1 MQRMVT
7 HHEPIVPC
15 SKGHAARH
23 MHDLRRASA
32 GGGHG
37 IECACSHTA
46 RHEDFERALAEWEQ
60 MHRKPAAKRSRSAP
74 RQVFPPMPQLHLS
87 L

>member
-1 MQRMVT
+1 MQRMIS
-7 HHEPIVPC
+7 HPEPIAPC

-23 MHDLRRASA
+23 IHDLRRASA

-46 RHEDFERALAEWEQ
+46 RHPEYERALAEWEQ
-60 MHRKPAAKRSRSAP
+60 MHQQRAARRAP
-74 RQVFPPMPQLHLS
+74 RTPRRVFPAMPQLQLS